1 MNVGKQILKKFV
13 GLRAKTYSYLKENS
27 GKDKKLKRTKSCAKK
42 IKIKFENCF
51 NFNPNQDDNWREG
64 QKDLPSPSL
73 YQFFPCIFCKRRNY
87 PPRLSHF

>member
-27 GKDKKLKRTKSCAKK
+27 GKDKKLKRTKSCVKK

-51 NFNPNQDDNWREG
+51 SFNPNQDDNWREG